1 VTERW
6 LPAWAF
12 AAIAFGGASLLV
24 PLYVVELGGDA
35 LDLGLLFATASFVGV
50 PGALV
55 FGNLADRT
63 GRRRGFVLGAMA
75 MTVATMV
82 VIPLVERI
90 PLVLAANAVLW
101 FGFAAATPVLT
112 LLVVAGEPEREWTRL
127 IARLNE
133 YQGIGWAVGLAV
145 GTVIVAGAALVTDPV
160 TGQRWFFLAC
170 AASAGLGFALA
181 VRRLPPDS
189 KPGTEPSAGRLRRRI
204 RAAGRFNVRGAAFP
218 FTPSRFDPRGLHP
231 RRFVDR
237 FTPGLALYF
246 AVVLLAFTGFGVFFA
261 PLPAYLSDAGFGS
274 GSVFALYLLLNA
286 AAAAFYDR
294 AAALVDRYELLRVH
308 AGGLLTRAVAL
319 PTVAVLGDS
328 LGAGTAGF
336 GVMAVLFVVVGL
348 TWAVTAVAASTLVTR
363 LSPPSIRGE
372 ALGVYGALVAV
383 GGGAGG
389 LLGGWLAGRGYLV
402 AFAVAGGL
410 VVAGTAVLLVLSR
423 RTVAAP
429 APHAESA

>member
-6 LPAWAF
+6 LPAWALS
-12 AAIAFGGASLLV
+12 AIAFGGASLLV

-75 MTVATMV
+75 ITVATMV

-127 IARLNE
+127 IARLNA
-133 YQGIGWAVGLAV
+133 YQGVGWAVGLAV

-181 VRRLPPDS
+181 VRRLPPDP

-246 AVVLLAFTGFGVFFA
+246 AVVLLVFTGFGVFFA
-261 PLPAYLSDAGFGS
+261 PLPAYLSDAGFGA
-274 GSVFALYLLLNA
+274 GAVFALYLFLNA
-286 AAAAFYDR
+286 AAAAFYGR

-319 PTVAVLGDS
+319 PVVAVLGDG
-328 LGAGTAGF
+328 LGAGPAGF
-336 GVMAVLFVVVGL
+336 GVMAVLFLVVGL
-348 TWAVTAVAASTLVTR
+348 TWAVTAVAASTFVTR

-372 ALGVYGALVAV
+372 ALGVYGALVAI

-402 AFAVAGGL
+402 TFAVAGGL
-410 VVAGTAVLLVLSR
+410 VVAGTAVLPVLSR
-423 RTVAAP
+423 RTTAAP
-429 APHAESA
+429 ARHAESA